1 VVFCNFCHQFSE
13 QDYKC
18 PNCNKVLPEGTKRTC
33 AIKPE
38 WGGMRCD
45 RCGYNIPY
53 NARMWLVNTNYY
65 HIDCY
70 EKKNLFSTP
79 KIHDGKSPN
88 TLGDGITVTSDS
100 IPGIDWPT
108 ADILDRTFENLQK
121 NASNEELKG
130 FNVVHGGIMD
140 LPLSSPGAFAR
151 VYKVQKDKNFVA
163 LRFFTTNKGGL
174 KSRYKIL
181 GDYFKKNIRGN
192 DKPSCIMDFKY
203 LTNAVKIS
211 IKKNNVLFDL
221 IKMDW
226 IDGKTLEYF
235 MITCKNKNEIKIIK
249 EKFKKTIEDMEQYG
263 IAHGDLHP
271 KNIMIDKNSEIK
283 LVDYDCMYVEDF
295 KGSSM
300 PELGDLDTQHPN
312 RASFKYDSTIDRFS
326 ALVLYLALMVIE
338 EDPNFSNIRN
348 GDFIFKKE
356 DYEDPH
362 NSNTFK
368 KLKMLSED
376 VNYILKILI
385 SYCEQKNPKIDTL
398 SSILEKA

>member
-1 VVFCNFCHQFSE
+1 MAFLSRADLVNFLPPRSDIYFENRSVAETAKFFCDKIMFQIMSE
-13 QDYKC
+13 CQEGKEIKPRFDFAVIGYGSAIRSAMPKIQIEEL
-18 PNCNKVLPEGTKRTC
+18 PISVTRLPET
-33 AIKPE
+33 
-38 WGGMRCD
+38 W
-45 RCGYNIPY
+45 
-53 NARMWLVNTNYY
+53 
-65 HIDCY
+65 
-70 EKKNLFSTP
+70 
-79 KIHDGKSPN
+79 
-88 TLGDGITVTSDS
+88 
-100 IPGIDWPT
+100 
-108 ADILDRTFENLQK
+108 
-121 NASNEELKG
+121 
-130 FNVVHGGIMD
+130 
-140 LPLSSPGAFAR
+140 
-151 VYKVQKDKNFVA
+151 
-163 LRFFTTNKGGL
+163 
-174 KSRYKIL
+174 
-181 GDYFKKNIRGN
+181 
-192 DKPSCIMDFKY
+192 
-203 LTNAVKIS
+203 

-385 SYCEQKNPKIDTL
+385 AYCEQKNPKIDTL
-398 SSILEKA
+398 SSILERA